1 MSVIKDKIM
10 KTFLAGIILASG
22 SLLAI
27 KPAYADYFLDF
38 SFHTMNYGLAPLSI
52 PASVGETSGWTDN
65 NSILFHTFASD
76 GRQSYVEL
84 SVNGTLLGDGVTWA
98 TNNPGIGIQFRFT
111 PRAAGYT
118 PAESTTAPNYRI
130 NMDGTSGVS
139 TGYFHLYYRIVRL
152 LEKIPAGSLTSAPE
166 VTLNA
171 YNPDGDGTGMFSGL
185 ILAGIT
191 SQPKIDACIINAPQE
206 ITLSPL
212 YGVDIVNGAMKV
224 TDAPTITL
232 TNCPGAVNK
241 ITYNFSA
248 VYGTHKAANG
258 VLNTAEGEGY
268 AQGVYI
274 QIQNADGTPHTVN
287 NAIALSDYAGSGD
300 YTIPDFKVAYYVD
313 DKNEIT
319 AGNVKSAIELKVEYN

>member
-1 MSVIKDKIM
+1 M

-27 KPAYADYFLDF
+27 KPAYADYFDEF
-38 SFHTMNYGLAPLSI
+38 SFHTMRYGLAPLSI
-52 PASVGETSGWTDN
+52 PASVGETSRWTDN
-65 NSILFHTFASD
+65 NSILFQTYASE

-98 TNNPGIGIQFRFT
+98 TNNPGIGIQFRLT
-111 PRAAGYT
+111 PNAAGYT
-118 PAESTTAPNYRI
+118 PTESTTAPNYRI
-130 NMDGTSGVS
+130 NMDGTSGVR

-171 YNPDGDGTGMFSGL
+171 YNPDGVGKESFSGL

-191 SQPKIDACIINAPQE
+191 SQPQIDACIINAPQE

-232 TNCPGAVNK
+232 NHCPGAVNG
-241 ITYNFSA
+241 ITYNFTP
-248 VYGTHKAANG
+248 VYGTHRAASG

-274 QIQNADGTPHTVN
+274 QIQKADGTPHTVN

-313 DKNEIT
+313 DINEVT